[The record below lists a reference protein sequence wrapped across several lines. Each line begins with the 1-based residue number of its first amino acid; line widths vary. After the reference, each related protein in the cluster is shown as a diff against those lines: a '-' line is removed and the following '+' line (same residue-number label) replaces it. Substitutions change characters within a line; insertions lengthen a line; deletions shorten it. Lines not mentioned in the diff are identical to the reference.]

1 MCSLRVG
8 NLYGAFAEVA
18 EGDVALLRISIA
30 FVFIRISA
38 IAENALYV
46 SKIQAVLLQIGLALL
61 FIPSKS
67 LLIHCRTLRRH
78 IKQAEACLDNV
89 SAQRPCQRRLAQ
101 ADHTNTA
108 PPSTTWVGR
117 WRSRCSSGTD
127 RPPRYPRPSRPV
139 PPAARR
145 RPADTWRGAP
155 VPAFR
160 ATTPSPPIPAPPRSR
175 AAAPAPRPAPVS
187 ALRPRHRR
195 WRRTPSR
202 RVAAGWRC
210 PTSA

>member
-89 SAQRPCQRRLAQ
+89 SAQRQCQRRLAQ

-108 PPSTTWVGR
+108 PPSTTWVWPVAKPLLIRNR
-117 WRSRCSSGTD
+117 W
-127 RPPRYPRPSRPV
+127 PPRYPRPSRPA
-139 PPAARR
+139 PPPARR
-145 RPADTWRGAP
+145 RP
-155 VPAFR
+155 
-160 ATTPSPPIPAPPRSR
+160 
-175 AAAPAPRPAPVS
+175 
-187 ALRPRHRR
+187 
-195 WRRTPSR
+195 
-202 RVAAGWRC
+202 
-210 PTSA
+210 